1 MSPRLASKITS
12 TEATLPIRGGR
23 RPGFSLTEFVIAM
36 GLASIVVIV
45 LVTISLTTGRSLS
58 EMFNYVDLDHYNR
71 IALDTMSRDLRQ
83 VRYLSSYQTNSV
95 TFVDHNSNLLSFAYS
110 PANRLLTRVQGGLTN
125 TLLRDCDFL
134 EFGIFQRTPQSN
146 SFALYAATELTNCK
160 VVSIKW
166 SCSRSLFGVQANT
179 EQGQTARI
187 VLRNKKEDDASALYK
202 VVGSLGGGKT
212 GSTE

>member
-1 MSPRLASKITS
+1 
-12 TEATLPIRGGR
+12 
-23 RPGFSLTEFVIAM
+23 M
-36 GLASIVVIV
+36 GLSCIVVIV

-83 VRYLSSYQTNSV
+83 VRFLSSYSSNSV
-95 TFVDHNSNLLSFAYS
+95 TFVDQNSNLLSFAYS
-110 PANRLLTRVQGGLTN
+110 PTNRLLTRVQGGRTN
-125 TLLRDCDFL
+125 TLLRDCDSL

-146 SFALYAATELTNCK
+146 TFALYATTEPTNCK

-166 SCSRSLFGVQANT
+166 SCSRALFGVKANT

-187 VLRNKKEDDASALYK
+187 VLRNKKEDDASALIK
-202 VVGSLGGGKT
+202 VIGGLGGGKT
-212 GSTE
+212 STE